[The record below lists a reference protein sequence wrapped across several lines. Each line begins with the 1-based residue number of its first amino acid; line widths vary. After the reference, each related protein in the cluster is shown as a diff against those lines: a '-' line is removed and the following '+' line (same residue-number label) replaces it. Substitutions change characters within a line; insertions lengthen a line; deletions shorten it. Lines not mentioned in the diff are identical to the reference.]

1 MMTETERSTLEER
14 LHDVQHRIEQAARAA
29 GRDPKEVLL
38 VAATKMNDAERV
50 QAAIQAGLTACGENR
65 VQELL
70 EKYEQGAYHGADL
83 QFIGTLQSNKVKY
96 LLGKVSL
103 IQSVSSLKLAECI
116 AKEAKKRNMCQDI
129 LLEVNIGREEAKS
142 GFLVETLDSSLEALS
157 KFPEI
162 HIRGLMAIPPIPTG
176 TDKNSRYFEEMRQ
189 LFVDI
194 SAKKY
199 DNVSMDY
206 LSMGMTADFEE
217 AIRFGANIVR
227 VGTAIFGR
235 RPYPVGTGLS
245 REIQ

>member
-1 MMTETERSTLEER
+1 MMTETEHSTLEER
-14 LHDVQHRIEQAARAA
+14 LHDVQQRIEQAARAV

-70 EKYEQGAYHGADL
+70 EKYEQGAYQGADL

-129 LLEVNIGREEAKS
+129 LLEVNIGRGEKRIS
-142 GFLVETLDSSLEALS
+142 GRDTGFFAGSA
-157 KFPEI
+157 FQ
-162 HIRGLMAIPPIPTG
+162 IP
-176 TDKNSRYFEEMRQ
+176 
-189 LFVDI
+189 
-194 SAKKY
+194 
-199 DNVSMDY
+199 
-206 LSMGMTADFEE
+206 
-217 AIRFGANIVR
+217 
-227 VGTAIFGR
+227 
-235 RPYPVGTGLS
+235 
-245 REIQ
+245 